1 MLYREENK
9 RSGGETIREK
19 LSIVQL
25 NFVST
30 SKYIEQIVT
39 TTIPCLSNR
48 NFAETCPEN
57 KLFNS
62 NRLST

>member
-9 RSGGETIREK
+9 RSGGETITK